1 MQANRMWWGSCAAA
15 DEQIYHGNTGA
26 SSVSVEVKA
35 VQATLTRTV
44 NKQARSGCT
53 GSYIQ
58 RQARMLTQ
66 SQLHL
71 PATGQAAHWRLLHLL
86 REAHAG
92 QDLLHGTMAGV
103 AGVCSRFAEQQS
115 AYETAVN
122 TAGRAQERLV
132 TGDRG
137 LSKHRLWTQFEPQ
150 VLQL

>member
-15 DEQIYHGNTGA
+15 DEQICHGNTGA
-26 SSVSVEVKA
+26 SSVSVEVEA
-35 VQATLTRTV
+35 VQAMGMDELLPLTRTV

-103 AGVCSRFAEQQS
+103 AGVCSRIAAVSIRDGSQHSRSSTGAAGYGRQRSEQ
-115 AYETAVN
+115 
-122 TAGRAQERLV
+122 AQALD
-132 TGDRG
+132 TC
-137 LSKHRLWTQFEPQ
+137 
-150 VLQL
+150 